1 MSEPNLEV
9 PYTMEIPA
17 AQLLVPPSVNVIEL
31 EEHYPEVQAITKSY
45 EGESGLRDMPPNS
58 LNMIRGD
65 MPPSG
70 LHLTR
75 FVKTNQL
82 WWRGPYERSSGNTIV
97 CDRREGCG
105 ISRTFSHT
113 FSYSSS
119 VSLSAALFEKV
130 SATFN
135 FTWTNSWTDSETM
148 TFNLRYGEKGYIGVS
163 GVYFKVWGYIEEIVG
178 QRTYKTD
185 VELTIPDPNA
195 YKQGDVGE
203 TRWKFIDN

>member
-1 MSEPNLEV
+1 MSEANIEA
-9 PYTMEIPA
+9 PYTMEIPS
-17 AQLLVPPSVNVIEL
+17 AQLLASPSINVLEL
-31 EEHYPEVQAITKSY
+31 EEYYPEVPLITKSH
-45 EGESGLRDMPPNS
+45 ERESRFSDTAPS
-58 LNMIRGD
+58 VLN
-65 MPPSG
+65 
-70 LHLTR
+70 LTR

-82 WWRGPYERSSGNTIV
+82 WWRGPYERASETIV
-97 CDRREGCG
+97 CDRQQGCSA
-105 ISRTFSHT
+105 SRTYSHT

-119 VSLSAALFEKV
+119 ISLSAPLFEKI

-135 FTWTNSWTDSETM
+135 FTWTNSWTDSTTM
-148 TFNLRYGEKGYIGVS
+148 TFSLQNGEKGYIGVS

-195 YKQGDVGE
+195 PKQGDVGE